1 VNRPLRSVDHKDIR
15 REKAAMNREHL
26 RTLWN
31 RGKQ

>member
-1 VNRPLRSVDHKDIR
+1 
-15 REKAAMNREHL
+15 MNREHL